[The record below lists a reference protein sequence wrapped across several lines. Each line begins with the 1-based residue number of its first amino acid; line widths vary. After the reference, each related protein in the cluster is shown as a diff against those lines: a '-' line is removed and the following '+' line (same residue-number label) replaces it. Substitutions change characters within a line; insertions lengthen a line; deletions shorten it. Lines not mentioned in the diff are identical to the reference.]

1 MVKLMTPSY
10 VSLKT
15 IQLLSTTFFDRIAS
29 LAFKWGVRVV
39 WDTLYIEN
47 DRTKKEREI
56 QKKILG
62 MARAEKEKNED
73 TEIRVGYWKIQINGI
88 WYKWIESKGKL
99 EKQVFQERKKRE
111 ITETWMDLGN

>member
-1 MVKLMTPSY
+1 MVKLMTPPY
-10 VSLKT
+10 VPLKT
-15 IQLLSTTFFDRIAS
+15 IQLLSITFFDRIAS

-62 MARAEKEKNED
+62 MAEKP
-73 TEIRVGYWKIQINGI
+73 
-88 WYKWIESKGKL
+88 
-99 EKQVFQERKKRE
+99 KKRK
-111 ITETWMDLGN
+111 TKTQK